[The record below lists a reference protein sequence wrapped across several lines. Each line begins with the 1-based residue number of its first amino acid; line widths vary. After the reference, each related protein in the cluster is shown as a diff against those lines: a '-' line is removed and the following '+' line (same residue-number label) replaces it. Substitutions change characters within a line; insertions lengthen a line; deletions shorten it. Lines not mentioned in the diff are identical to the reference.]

1 MKKEVYDMNTKK
13 QMALLLTALML
24 ISLLAGCSAA
34 SKSEAMDYYAPE
46 EAPIENGAL
55 ADGIYDYGSND
66 MEYESSTNK
75 APAVTQRKLIRK
87 ISLNTE
93 TENMDALLAAIDSK
107 VAALGGYME
116 NRQVYT
122 GSRYSSYTSSRNADL
137 TIRIPKDKLDEF
149 VTHVGSESNVTSTN
163 ETSDDVTLSYVAT
176 QSRMTALQKEE
187 ARLLE
192 LIDKAAN
199 LTELLELENRLTQVR
214 TELENVT
221 SQLLLYDN
229 LVDYGT
235 VNISIREVQKL
246 TPVEEPGFWTR
257 ISTGFMDSLRNL
269 WNFLKEF
276 AIFLVVALPYLVPF
290 AVIALV
296 IVLII
301 RHSIRKRR
309 KAQEKRQPPFK
320 TEE

>member
-1 MKKEVYDMNTKK
+1 MNTKK
-13 QMALLLTALML
+13 QIALLLTALML

-46 EAPIENGAL
+46 EAPMENGAL

-87 ISLNTE
+87 ITLNTE

-214 TELENVT
+214 TDLENVT

>member
-1 MKKEVYDMNTKK
+1 MNTKK

-46 EAPIENGAL
+46 EAPMENGAL

-66 MEYESSTNK
+66 MEYESGTNK

-87 ISLNTE
+87 ISLSTE
-93 TENMDALLAAIDSK
+93 TEDMDTLLSAIDSK

>member
-1 MKKEVYDMNTKK
+1 MNTKK

-24 ISLLAGCSAA
+24 ISLLSGCSAA

-46 EAPIENGAL
+46 EAPMENGAL